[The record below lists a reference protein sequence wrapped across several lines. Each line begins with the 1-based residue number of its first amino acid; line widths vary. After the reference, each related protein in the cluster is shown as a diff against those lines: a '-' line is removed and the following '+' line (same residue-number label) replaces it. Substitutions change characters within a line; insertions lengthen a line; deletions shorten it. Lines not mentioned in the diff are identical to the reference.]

1 MAQEML
7 SLIKKNSFFILL
19 TFILFSYSNNI
30 SSNEFSYKDF
40 LNNLSSFKSKFKQ
53 NLFDKEGNLI
63 QKSYGFIN
71 YKKSKKFKIE
81 YIMPNKITIISDGDF
96 ITSYDHELSQ
106 AIISSLDKSNA
117 FLVYLTDNEYI
128 ENNFNYKITA
138 KPEYLKIHF
147 KHKENVVSSG
157 LNSFFLK
164 IKDYNIL
171 QISFINDI
179 DQEVVMDISNF
190 ERNVS
195 IKDSNFKFKIPNNA
209 DVLLNN

>member
-7 SLIKKNSFFILL
+7 SLIKKNSFCILL
-19 TFILFSYSNNI
+19 IFILFSHCNNI
-30 SSNEFSYKDF
+30 SSNEFSYRDF

-128 ENNFNYKITA
+128 ENNFNYKITI

-147 KHKENVVSSG
+147 KQKENVASSG
-157 LNSFFLK
+157 LSSFFLK

-195 IKDSNFKFKIPNNA
+195 IKESNFKFKIPDNA

>member
-1 MAQEML
+1 MD
-7 SLIKKNSFFILL
+7 
-19 TFILFSYSNNI
+19 SNLYHHRKAFVDHYNPT
-30 SSNEFSYKDF
+30 
-40 LNNLSSFKSKFKQ
+40 NLQ
-53 NLFDKEGNLI
+53 DL
-63 QKSYGFIN
+63 Q
-71 YKKSKKFKIE
+71 
-81 YIMPNKITIISDGDF
+81 
-96 ITSYDHELSQ
+96 
-106 AIISSLDKSNA
+106 
-117 FLVYLTDNEYI
+117 
-128 ENNFNYKITA
+128 
-138 KPEYLKIHF
+138 EYLKIHF
-147 KHKENVVSSG
+147 KHKENAVTSG

>member
-7 SLIKKNSFFILL
+7 SLIKKNSFYILL
-19 TFILFSYSNNI
+19 IFILFSHCNNI
-30 SSNEFSYKDF
+30 SSNEFSYRDF

-117 FLVYLTDNEYI
+117 FLVYLTDN
-128 ENNFNYKITA
+128 
-138 KPEYLKIHF
+138 
-147 KHKENVVSSG
+147 
-157 LNSFFLK
+157 
-164 IKDYNIL
+164 
-171 QISFINDI
+171 
-179 DQEVVMDISNF
+179 
-190 ERNVS
+190 
-195 IKDSNFKFKIPNNA
+195 
-209 DVLLNN
+209 

>member
-7 SLIKKNSFFILL
+7 SLIKKNSFYILL
-19 TFILFSYSNNI
+19 IFILFSHCNNI
-30 SSNEFSYKDF
+30 SSNEFSYRDF

-128 ENNFNYKITA
+128 ENNFNYRITL

-157 LNSFFLK
+157 LSSFFLK
-164 IKDYNIL
+164 IKENTT
-171 QISFINDI
+171 S
-179 DQEVVMDISNF
+179 
-190 ERNVS
+190 
-195 IKDSNFKFKIPNNA
+195 
-209 DVLLNN
+209 

>member
-7 SLIKKNSFFILL
+7 SLIKKNSFYILL
-19 TFILFSYSNNI
+19 IFILFSHCNNI
-30 SSNEFSYKDF
+30 SSNEFSYRDF

-128 ENNFNYKITA
+128 ENNFNYRTTS
-138 KPEYLKIHF
+138 KPEHLKIHF
-147 KHKENVVSSG
+147 KRKENVVTSG
-157 LNSFFLK
+157 LSSFFLK

-195 IKDSNFKFKIPNNA
+195 IKDSNFKFKIPDNA

>member
-7 SLIKKNSFFILL
+7 SLIKKNNFCILL
-19 TFILFSYSNNI
+19 IFILFSHCNNV
-30 SSNEFSYKDF
+30 SSDEFSYKDF

-128 ENNFNYKITA
+128 ENNFNYRITL

-157 LNSFFLK
+157 LSSFFLK

-179 DQEVVMDISNF
+179 DQEVVLDISNF

-195 IKDSNFKFKIPNNA
+195 IKDSNFKFKIPDNA

>member
-1 MAQEML
+1 MVQEML

-53 NLFDKEGNLI
+53 NLFDEEGNLI

-71 YKKSKKFKIE
+71 YKKAKKFKIQ

-96 ITSYDHELSQ
+96 IISYDHELSQ

-128 ENNFNYKITA
+128 ENNFNYKITI

-147 KHKENVVSSG
+147 KQKENVASSG
-157 LNSFFLK
+157 LSSFFLK

>member
-1 MAQEML
+1 M
-7 SLIKKNSFFILL
+7 
-19 TFILFSYSNNI
+19 
-30 SSNEFSYKDF
+30 F
-40 LNNLSSFKSKFKQ
+40 L
-53 NLFDKEGNLI
+53 
-63 QKSYGFIN
+63 
-71 YKKSKKFKIE
+71 
-81 YIMPNKITIISDGDF
+81 
-96 ITSYDHELSQ
+96 
-106 AIISSLDKSNA
+106 
-117 FLVYLTDNEYI
+117 
-128 ENNFNYKITA
+128 

-147 KHKENVVSSG
+147 KHKENAVTSG

>member
-7 SLIKKNSFFILL
+7 SLIKKNSFYIFLI
-19 TFILFSYSNNI
+19 FILFSHCNNI
-30 SSNEFSYKDF
+30 SSNEFSYRDF

-128 ENNFNYKITA
+128 ENNFNYRTTS

-147 KHKENVVSSG
+147 KHKENAVTPG

>member
-7 SLIKKNSFFILL
+7 SLIKKNSFYILL
-19 TFILFSYSNNI
+19 IFILFSHCNNI
-30 SSNEFSYKDF
+30 SSNEFSYRDF

-128 ENNFNYKITA
+128 ENNFNYRTTS

-147 KHKENVVSSG
+147 KHKENAVTSG